1 MCIAPRRLRG
11 GVLTAC
17 HECWQCREHAVLD
30 WVGRNIAES
39 KTAKASSAI
48 TLTYGRNEANDVHHE
63 RSVILTYSDVQ
74 KYLKLLRWNKYPVRY
89 FVTGENGSKKGR
101 AHWHIIAYWQ
111 DRVPEHVLD
120 RNFMEEHWPH
130 GWSYWT
136 KLRPHSAKYNCKY
149 VLKDWTDTQAQSHL
163 AMSKKPPLGYQFF
176 QDRALQYVKQG
187 LAPQDLF
194 YTHPEAKQRNRQ
206 GGHDFMKFMLGGR
219 SAELFLQG
227 YIDLW
232 ERERGNKPRPKSELV
247 DRFERYGRVVSD
259 SLLETL
265 VDQEWAERDKDA
277 KRAKNQSKA
286 GRPWD
291 NDLWW
296 FHWIKQAENEQERQ
310 RRQIERDIVQ
320 RIEHEEQW
328 EQQLVGLKA
337 KFPLT
342 DWEYWL
348 GVFNPEGA
356 RSRQGREHGAGPL
369 GGIQSEPGRNGAV
382 VVPDDW
388 RRAANGKSGASS
400 GHQSIPADALGPIGT
415 YNRNHAS
422 GSGPGETGTSQSEA
436 R

>member
-1 MCIAPRRLRG
+1 MCIAPRRLKS
-11 GVLTAC
+11 GVRTAC

-39 KTAKASSAI
+39 KTATASSVV

-74 KYLKLLRWNKYPVRY
+74 KYLKLLRRHGYPVRY

-101 AHWHIIAYWQ
+101 AHWHIILYWQ
-111 DRVPEHVLD
+111 EAVPEHVLD

-136 KLRPHSAKYNCKY
+136 KHRPHSAKYNCKY
-149 VLKDWTDTQAQSHL
+149 VLKDWTDTQSQSHL
-163 AMSKKPPLGYQFF
+163 AMSKKPPLGFEFF
-176 QDRALQYVKQG
+176 QRRALQYVEQG
-187 LAPQDLF
+187 LAPQDLL
-194 YTHPEAKQRNRQ
+194 YTFPEAKQRNRQ

-265 VDQEWAERDKDA
+265 GEEDWVYREKEA
-277 KRAKNQSKA
+277 KREARQSQG

-291 NDLWW
+291 EDLWW
-296 FHWIKQAENEQERQ
+296 FNWIKEAPDGEERQ
-310 RRQIERDIVQ
+310 RRQIEREIAQ
-320 RIEHEEQW
+320 QHEFERW
-328 EQQLVGLKA
+328 
-337 KFPLT
+337 KFQ
-342 DWEYWL
+342 
-348 GVFNPEGA
+348 
-356 RSRQGREHGAGPL
+356 QGRADLKRDEKGDFVPSGKGPGASGQHVTGSLGAGPEL
-369 GGIQSEPGRNGAV
+369 RQPQLERWGQQQPGRRGGEPIA
-382 VVPDDW
+382 DDW
-388 RRAANGKSGASS
+388 RRKPEACG
-400 GHQSIPADALGPIGT
+400 GHVPADATGPTGKWNRHYGT
-415 YNRNHAS
+415 NANGA
-422 GSGPGETGTSQSEA
+422 GPG
-436 R
+436 